1 MEQEI
6 MGENIFIALP
16 DMIILVK
23 YLHVVIEEDV

>member
-6 MGENIFIALP
+6 MGESIFIALA